1 MRRLVTVVVWTA
13 FMLAAAGCDLKF
25 VPGFTPDDSP
35 SDAAATPPAAE
46 PAESGGTLYAPT
58 PSPVLSPAPAAPRS
72 PAARE
77 PIVICDCHLAVIDKQ
92 DVPSLRDGVLLFIG
106 TPVGPGESVPPDRLL
121 RVRVGGEER
130 LIRRLLEDDT
140 VQAGQLLAQLDDR
153 IQRDDYAIKEAR
165 VIASKA
171 DLAASE
177 KTRDEARSIY
187 ESESRMSS
195 AGSGITTSRDLG
207 AAKLTWERY
216 KYEVISKSEAVHLAE
231 LERAQARTVL
241 EMHAIHATI
250 PGIVKAVY
258 KRPGEAVKSYE
269 PVLQIQDLSRLR
281 AEGLVDGQYL
291 GRLHKGMRV
300 VLEPARAKGPEQV
313 LVGHLQP
320 VTCVAVS
327 KGPNSLIVSAGEDG
341 TVRVWDRTSRRERR
355 VWPHGTAVR
364 AVACAPPEAAGNW
377 CLSGAAD
384 GKVRLWDLDADTTA
398 PVREFKGRHHGAV
411 TCVAFSPDGK
421 QCATG
426 GDDRDILLWD
436 TATGELHYR
445 LPAGHCGAV
454 TSLQFTPQARL
465 ISAGA
470 DNTVRFWTLGDHGSR
485 LARTLDQRS
494 GDVACLGA
502 SRDGRQ
508 VLFDQGKAL
517 RILSVPDC
525 LTLGVLQNSA
535 AAANFTT
542 FALFS
547 PDAGLV
553 LTAGAAEGRV
563 QVWRAPGDG
572 VRGHE
577 VCQLVSP
584 AHSET
589 RCAAFAPDGSF
600 IVTGT
605 RDRQVLVWP
614 TPARDEVEQQ
624 LTAEIA
630 LVERAV
636 ESTAGQVRIWADL
649 PNPDGRLLPG
659 AAVTMV
665 IDPGQ

>member
-1 MRRLVTVVVWTA
+1 MKRLITVAWWVAVA
-13 FMLAAAGCDLKF
+13 LAAAGCDLKLAR
-25 VPGFTPDDSP
+25 GFGPDDDPPGS
-35 SDAAATPPAAE
+35 SATPPPAQPDDAA
-46 PAESGGTLYAPT
+46 GKLYVPT
-58 PSPVLSPAPAAPRS
+58 SSPVPPGLPAVPQPTATHES
-72 PAARE
+72 
-77 PIVICDCHLAVIDKQ
+77 IVIPDCHLAVIHKQ

-106 TPVGPGESVPPDRLL
+106 TPLQPGEAAPPDRLV

-130 LIRRLLEDDT
+130 LVRRLLEDDT

-153 IQRDDYAIKEAR
+153 IARDDYAIKEAR

-195 AGSGITTSRDLG
+195 AGSGITSARDLN

-216 KYEVISKSEAVHLAE
+216 KYEVISKGEAVHLAE
-231 LERAQARTVL
+231 LEREQARTVL
-241 EMHAIHATI
+241 EMHAIRATI
-250 PGIVKAVY
+250 PGIVKAIY

-269 PVLQIQDLSRLR
+269 PVLQIQDLTRLR
-281 AEGLVDGQYL
+281 AEGLVDGEYL

-300 VLEPARAKGPEQV
+300 VLEPARVQGPAQS

-327 KGPNSLIVSAGEDG
+327 RGPNPFIVSAGEDG
-341 TVRVWDRTSRRERR
+341 TVRVWDRASRRERH
-355 VWPHGTAVR
+355 VWPHGAAVR
-364 AVACAPPEAAGNW
+364 AVACTPPEAAGNW
-377 CLSGAAD
+377 CLSGVAD
-384 GKVRLWDLDADTTA
+384 GKVRLWDLDAHSA
-398 PVREFKGRHHGAV
+398 SPLRQLKGRHHGSV
-411 TCVAFSPDGK
+411 TCAAFSPDGK

-436 TATGELHYR
+436 TATGELRYR
-445 LPAGHCGAV
+445 FPVSHCGAV
-454 TSLQFTPQARL
+454 TSVQFTPQAQL
-465 ISAGA
+465 VSAGA
-470 DNTVRFWTLGDHGSR
+470 DNTVRFWALGDHGAQ
-485 LARTLDQRS
+485 LVRTLDERS
-494 GDVACLGA
+494 GDVACPGV

-508 VLFDQGKAL
+508 ILFDQGKAL

-525 LTLGVLQNSA
+525 LTVGVLQNSA

-547 PDAGLV
+547 PDASLV

-563 QVWRAPGDG
+563 QVWRTPADG

-577 VCQLVSP
+577 VCQLVAP
-584 AHSET
+584 AHSAT
-589 RCAAFAPDGSF
+589 TCAAFAPDGSF

-614 TPARDEVEQQ
+614 APTRAEVEQQ
-624 LTAEIA
+624 LTAEVS

-665 IDPGQ
+665 IEPGQ